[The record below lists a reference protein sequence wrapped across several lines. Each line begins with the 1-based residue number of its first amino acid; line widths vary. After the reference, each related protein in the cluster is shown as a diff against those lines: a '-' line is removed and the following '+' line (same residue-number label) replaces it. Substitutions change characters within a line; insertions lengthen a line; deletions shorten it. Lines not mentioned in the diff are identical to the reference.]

1 MEIQTLAAWEY
12 RPSERVCRLRDAVVD
27 ETPDARKYQGYRH
40 LHYAEGFAA
49 AAGQPLAVRRA
60 EGLARV
66 IRSYPVEVFPDEV
79 LVGHHYV
86 GDEGLDFPEFWLAKE
101 WRERLRAQLQPEE
114 YDRVMA
120 LAETYPVLFANQRQ
134 VCALPAETLRASERG
149 VHQIWG
155 TTLNHSVRG
164 YEKVLRLGFEGIL
177 AEVDAAIAAVAP
189 EEPSAPERLTFLQAA
204 RAIAAAGCAMGERYA
219 EHAEAAAAG
228 CSDPERARELREIA
242 AVCRQVPARPARTFR
257 EAVQALW
264 FAHVITCWEDT
275 VNANSIGRIDQILAP
290 YYQREADLG
299 LITLD
304 EAAEWLAH
312 LWVKLYRSY
321 DVQQATVGGL
331 LSDGTDA
338 TNDLSTLVLEVTRA
352 LDFVRCLSV
361 RVHRGSP
368 RPLLEK
374 AAQLVARGGGIPFFF
389 NDDAIVPA
397 LVRNGIP
404 LEDARGYAVI
414 GCVEITIPGK
424 ASPHAVSGWLN
435 LAKCLEL
442 ALNDGCDLR
451 TGDRLGPATGGLRD
465 FRSME
470 EVWRSYQAQVEHFSR
485 QIVFGCNRAEVDAE
499 HAIPLPYLSLLTEDC
514 VRAGKDITA
523 GGARYNYHGVAAVGI
538 PNVADSLAAL
548 EALTPLPPLPLRE
561 RGSIVGAQEQSARL
575 AGSVPPLP
583 QRERGP
589 GGEGVPPLPLRE
601 RGPGGEGI
609 PPADLHAALLAGFEG
624 QETLR
629 QMLLNRAPKFGN
641 DQDAVD
647 RLAAEVTRHYC
658 EVLAQFRTVRDGRFL
673 PSLFTFTL
681 MLPLGHLTGALP
693 DGRRHGDPLA
703 YSISPSQGRDQEG
716 LTALLQSLARIP
728 NDLVAASTSAIVEVE
743 PSLLEGSGFPRFV
756 DALQAAIAQGVGQ
769 MQFNVVSA
777 ETLRRAQEHPEQYR
791 NLCVRVSGFSQK
803 FSLLGREMQ
812 DHIIARTKH
821 AR

>member
-1 MEIQTLAAWEY
+1 M
-12 RPSERVCRLRDAVVD
+12 
-27 ETPDARKYQGYRH
+27 
-40 LHYAEGFAA
+40 
-49 AAGQPLAVRRA
+49 
-60 EGLARV
+60 
-66 IRSYPVEVFPDEV
+66 
-79 LVGHHYV
+79 
-86 GDEGLDFPEFWLAKE
+86 
-101 WRERLRAQLQPEE
+101 
-114 YDRVMA
+114 
-120 LAETYPVLFANQRQ
+120 
-134 VCALPAETLRASERG
+134 
-149 VHQIWG
+149 
-155 TTLNHSVRG
+155 
-164 YEKVLRLGFEGIL
+164 
-177 AEVDAAIAAVAP
+177 
-189 EEPSAPERLTFLQAA
+189 
-204 RAIAAAGCAMGERYA
+204 
-219 EHAEAAAAG
+219 
-228 CSDPERARELREIA
+228 
-242 AVCRQVPARPARTFR
+242 
-257 EAVQALW
+257 
-264 FAHVITCWEDT
+264 
-275 VNANSIGRIDQILAP
+275 
-290 YYQREADLG
+290 
-299 LITLD
+299 
-304 EAAEWLAH
+304 
-312 LWVKLYRSY
+312 
-321 DVQQATVGGL
+321 
-331 LSDGTDA
+331 
-338 TNDLSTLVLEVTRA
+338 
-352 LDFVRCLSV
+352 
-361 RVHRGSP
+361 
-368 RPLLEK
+368 
-374 AAQLVARGGGIPFFF
+374 
-389 NDDAIVPA
+389 
-397 LVRNGIP
+397 
-404 LEDARGYAVI
+404 
-414 GCVEITIPGK
+414 
-424 ASPHAVSGWLN
+424 
-435 LAKCLEL
+435 
-442 ALNDGCDLR
+442 
-451 TGDRLGPATGGLRD
+451 
-465 FRSME
+465 
-470 EVWRSYQAQVEHFSR
+470 
-485 QIVFGCNRAEVDAE
+485 
-499 HAIPLPYLSLLTEDC
+499 
-514 VRAGKDITA
+514 
-523 GGARYNYHGVAAVGI
+523 AAVGI

-583 QRERGP
+583 QRERGQGGGGGAP
-589 GGEGVPPLPLRE
+589 GPR
-601 RGPGGEGI
+601 RGGARGGAPI